1 MEQSSEKYQICP
13 NCSNKV
19 SSRQDPNI
27 SVGAFECKSCGRVFR
42 CSTMLKYVEDLNRK
56 A

>member
-1 MEQSSEKYQICP
+1 MEQSNKKYEICP
-13 NCSNKV
+13 NCSNRV
-19 SSRQDPNI
+19 SSVQDPNI
-27 SVGAFECKSCGRVFR
+27 ALGASKCSSCGRVFR